1 MKKRCLSLVCVM
13 ALLLSLSGINVY
25 ASEERVMVD
34 GSYLTHDDESVGES
48 VLLTR
53 GTYLQTGTSKVS
65 KASSTA
71 INAGGTT
78 AAKTTVA
85 EVGVA
90 VAVERLKKGS
100 SSWSFYKSWQVT
112 KENASYVSSSKK
124 LTVAGGY
131 YYRVRSTHWA
141 NSDASSSITNGLY
154 ME

>member
-13 ALLLSLSGINVY
+13 ALLLSLCGVNVY
-25 ASEERVMVD
+25 ASEESVMVD
-34 GSYLTHDDESVGES
+34 GSYLTHDDEAVGEA
-48 VLLTR
+48 VLTTR
-53 GTYLQTGTSKVS
+53 GVYLQAGTSKVS

-78 AAKTTVA
+78 TAKTTVSDI
-85 EVGVA
+85 GVA

-112 KENASYVSSSKK
+112 KENASYVTSSKK

-141 NSDASSSITNGLY
+141 NSDASSSITSGVY
-154 ME
+154 ID